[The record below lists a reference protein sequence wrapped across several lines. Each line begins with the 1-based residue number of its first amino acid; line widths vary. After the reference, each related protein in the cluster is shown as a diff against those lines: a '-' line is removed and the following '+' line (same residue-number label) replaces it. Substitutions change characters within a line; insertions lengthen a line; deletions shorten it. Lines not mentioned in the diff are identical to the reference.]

1 MLTFGVASSVVI
13 LRLWIIILI
22 ANELILME
30 NISFEQYCSSFL

>member
-13 LRLWIIILI
+13 SRLWIIILI

-30 NISFEQYCSSFL
+30 NISFEQ